1 MSTFKDRVALVTGG
15 TSGIGRATAVA
26 FARAGA
32 KVVVSGRRDEE
43 GRETVRRIE
52 AVGGTG
58 LFVQAD
64 VRSDADIARLVRAAV
79 ERFGRIDI
87 AFNNAGVE
95 EAVGAFHEKTEADFD
110 PIFDINVK
118 GLWLSMLHEV
128 RQMLRQGGGVIV
140 NTTSIAGLIGFPG
153 AAIYDASKHAV
164 IGFTKSVALEYARK
178 NIRVN
183 AVAPAAI
190 DTDMFSRFAADEN
203 VRKQLEG
210 MHPIGRIGKA
220 DEVAAAVLWLAS
232 DAASFV
238 TGQTLPV
245 DGGFTAQ

>member
-64 VRSDADIARLVRAAV
+64 VRSDADIARLVRAVV

>member
-1 MSTFKDRVALVTGG
+1 MSTFKDSVVLVTGG

-26 FARAGA
+26 FAKAGA
-32 KVVVSGRRDEE
+32 KVVVSGRRAEE
-43 GRETVRRIE
+43 GQETVRRIE

-64 VRSDADIARLVRAAV
+64 VSKDADVARLVRTAV
-79 ERFGRIDI
+79 ERFGRVDV

-95 EAVGAFHEKTEADFD
+95 EEVGAFHEKSEAVYDK
-110 PIFDINVK
+110 IFDINVK
-118 GLWLSMLHEV
+118 GLWLSMVHEV

-140 NTTSIAGLIGFPG
+140 NTSSIAGVIGFPG
-153 AAIYDASKHAV
+153 AAVYDASKHAV

-178 NIRVN
+178 GIRVN

-190 DTDMFSRFAADEN
+190 DTDMFSRFAADDA

-210 MHPIGRIGKA
+210 AHPVGRIGKA

-245 DGGFTAQ
+245 DGGYTAQ